1 MLIKTF
7 KSLDYLH
14 SELRMLTLFFR
25 ALIGLIGSD
34 FMLDLGL
41 ELLGSRLRSAALVTM
56 VI

>member
-41 ELLGSRLRSAALVTM
+41 ELLGSGLRSAALVTM